1 MNTEPK
7 KQITCIKPDC
17 TNANGEFQYL
27 GEEKSYTVVDADGHV
42 TFRSG
47 KYIYKCL
54 SCHATFSSE
63 IAPQIKKL
71 ILG

>member
-1 MNTEPK
+1 MTTEQK
-7 KQITCIKPDC
+7 RKITCIKPDC
-17 TNANGEFQYL
+17 LGNGEFQYL
-27 GEEKSYTVVDADGHV
+27 GEEKSITLVDDEGKV

-54 SCHATFSSE
+54 SCHTTFSSE